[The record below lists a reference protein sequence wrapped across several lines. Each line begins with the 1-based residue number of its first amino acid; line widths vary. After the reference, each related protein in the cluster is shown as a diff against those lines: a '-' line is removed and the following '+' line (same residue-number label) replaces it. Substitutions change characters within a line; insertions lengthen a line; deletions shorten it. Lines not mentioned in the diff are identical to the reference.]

1 MYTPVYTDHKSC
13 AKHFHLT
20 PSLFSLLLPPLF
32 SQSLCVCVCLQMSL
46 SSGLMSILGRR
57 SGNLMMLK
65 LRNPWGKKEWN
76 GAWSDQYVISCT
88 AHTSRTTQSL
98 YTLCNVI
105 YSINDF
111 YFAGWRTN
119 TFELFCVVC
128 TDLKSG
134 RRFPPKR
141 GRR

>member
-1 MYTPVYTDHKSC
+1 MVEAQKHKAMISCSIALSEGDAPEKQLDCGLIKGHAYAITDIRK
-13 AKHFHLT
+13 
-20 PSLFSLLLPPLF
+20 
-32 SQSLCVCVCLQMSL
+32 MSL

-76 GAWSDQYVISCT
+76 GAWSDQYAISYT

-111 YFAGWRTN
+111 YFVGW
-119 TFELFCVVC
+119 C
-128 TDLKSG
+128 TQYI
-134 RRFPPKR
+134 
-141 GRR
+141 